1 VPDAALRAR
10 LTPNYSIGCKRILV
24 SNDYLPALTRPNVEL
39 VTCAVSEVREHSVV
53 GADGV
58 EREVDAIIY
67 GTGFRVTDPPLA
79 GHVRGRGG
87 RTLAE
92 VWDGSPQAH
101 AGTTVAGFP
110 NLFILMGPNT
120 GLGHNSVLIMLEA
133 QIEHVLSALE
143 HMRERDA
150 AAIEPRAE
158 AQAAY
163 VAEVQRRMAGTV
175 WTAGGC
181 ASWYLDRT
189 GRNSTLW
196 PDSTWRF
203 RRRVKRLDPAEYLTW
218 APRTLTE
225 AEAEPV

>member
-1 VPDAALRAR
+1 VPAAPDLGYNPR
-10 LTPNYSIGCKRILV
+10 
-24 SNDYLPALTRPNVEL
+24 
-39 VTCAVSEVREHSVV
+39 VRQ
-53 GADGV
+53 
-58 EREVDAIIY
+58 
-67 GTGFRVTDPPLA
+67 FTDPPLA

-87 RTLAE
+87 TTLEE
-92 VWDGSPQAH
+92 VWDGSPRAH

-110 NLFILMGPNT
+110 NLFILVGPNT
-120 GLGHNSVLIMLEA
+120 GPGHTSVLIMLEA
-133 QIEHVLSALE
+133 QIEHMLSALE
-143 HMRERDA
+143 HMRARGA
-150 AAIEPRAE
+150 AAIEPRPE

-163 VAEVQRRMAGTV
+163 VEEVERRMEGTV

-203 RRRVKRLDPAEYLTW
+203 RRRVARLDPAEYVTW
-218 APRTLTE
+218 APRTA